1 MAIIQKDVLT
11 AFYKK
16 LGKSKEFDQP
26 MLDSLRKL
34 LESDKK
40 IKVEELVAILL
51 KGKQEGGV

>member
-11 AFYKK
+11 AFYTK

-26 MLDSLRKL
+26 MVDSLRKL

-40 IKVEELVAILL
+40 IKVEELIAILV
-51 KGKQEGGV
+51 KGKQQGGL